1 MVTLGA
7 ESNTSERAICI
18 LGSFADLEILHSA
31 LMLSEARGREICLS
45 RHILTLVRQLM
56 REAIKANLFLLAFE
70 KELPGKWAKKE
81 DIKIEEPSLV
91 MELFPTLDG

>member
-1 MVTLGA
+1 MT
-7 ESNTSERAICI
+7 
-18 LGSFADLEILHSA
+18 
-31 LMLSEARGREICLS
+31 LSEARGREICLS

-70 KELPGKWAKKE
+70 KELPGKWAKNE

-91 MELFPTLDG
+91 MELFPALDG

>member
-18 LGSFADLEILHSA
+18 LGSFTDLEILHSA
-31 LMLSEARGREICLS
+31 LMLSEARGRDICLS